1 MRDNLIFRDDNTR
14 GEVVFNY
21 LSWVDVI
28 IAVIF
33 KYTEKSKEECS
44 YLVRSSQLIKNA
56 ANSYMSVVLC
66 SHEIEY
72 HWAMLIAYGDLY
84 WKNGVSQDEPDGYW
98 EWEWE
103 SEYRKANYLAEE
115 SFIFINGFSSKEDEI
130 NLL

>member
-1 MRDNLIFRDDNTR
+1 MRGNLIFRDNNT
-14 GEVVFNY
+14 GNKIVFNY

-28 IAVIF
+28 TAVIF
-33 KYTEKSKEECS
+33 KYTDKSKEECS
-44 YLVRSSQLIKNA
+44 YLLRSSQLIKNA
-56 ANSYMSVVLC
+56 TNSYMSVVLC

-98 EWEWE
+98 EWE

-115 SFIFINGFSSKEDEI
+115 SFIFINGFSSKEDQI
-130 NLL
+130 SLL